1 MAAATPTGRE
11 RYVDFLRVFSLAVVM
26 LGHWLMA
33 VVEWRDGR
41 LHIDNVLETTPAA
54 RWLTWIFQIMPVFF
68 IVGGFS
74 NAASLAAARRDGK
87 AYGDWLR
94 GRLTRL
100 VRPVLA
106 FALVW
111 TAFVT
116 VLRLLGAD
124 PAAVR
129 AGSLAQPLWFLA
141 VYIGVV
147 ALAPALV
154 RAQARWGAAVPVALG
169 LSVAAVDVAR
179 WVFGV
184 PLIGW
189 VNFSLVWLFAHQL
202 GVMWRKGDVR
212 VMVTGTGG
220 RRGRHRPG
228 RTGRAHPGTGLLG
241 LHGGRCQ
248 QARSNTFP
256 PSLALVFLAAWQF
269 GAVLAVRPLG
279 LVDRWLARPRVWTG
293 VVTANGMAMTLF
305 LWHITAMALVAVVVL
320 PTGLLPAPGR
330 RHKCMVGHATGVDR
344 DCRRSPWSRWWWLSS
359 GSRQSGPDRATV
371 SAARAGVAAVIL
383 MVGMAVLARKG
394 FAAPGVMPI
403 HVVATTL
410 LGAGWWML
418 SGDGRPPPAGGD
430 RCGRLRH
437 PAARRPQPRDRT
449 AVAVDV
455 RPGLPHRCRRRG
467 GTGGGGPV

>member
-1 MAAATPTGRE
+1 MTASQLADATPSGRD
-11 RYVDFLRVFSLAVVM
+11 RYVDFLRVFSLAVVI

-33 VVEWRDGR
+33 VIAWSDGR

-74 NAASLAAARRDGK
+74 NAASLAGARRDGK
-87 AYGDWLR
+87 PYGDWLR

-169 LSVAAVDVAR
+169 LSVATVDVAR

-189 VNFSLVWLFAHQL
+189 VNFALVWLFAHQL
-202 GVMWRKGDVR
+202 GVMWRDGR
-212 VMVTGTGG
+212 VGSWS
-220 RRGRHRPG
+220 RGR
-228 RTGRAHPGTGLLG
+228 AVALAAAGLAGLVVLTQALG
-241 LHGGRCQ
+241 YSVSMVGGVDE
-248 QARSNTFP
+248 ARSNTFP

-269 GAVLAVRPLG
+269 GVVLAVRPA
-279 LVDRWLARPRVWTG
+279 VDRWLARPRAWAG
-293 VVTANGMAMTLF
+293 VVAANGMAMTLF
-305 LWHITAMALVAVVVL
+305 LWHITAMALVAVAVL
-320 PTGLLPAPGR
+320 PTGLLPQPAAG
-330 RHKCMVGHATGVDR
+330 TGA
-344 DCRRSPWSRWWWLSS
+344 WWAMRPVWIAMSAIALVPLVVAFL
-359 GSRQSGPDRATV
+359 RVETARARPATV
-371 SAARAGVAAVIL
+371 SASRAGVAAVVL

-394 FAAPGVMPI
+394 FVASGVVPI
-403 HVVATTL
+403 HVVATAL

-418 SGDGRPPPAGGD
+418 RGRA
-430 RCGRLRH
+430 
-437 PAARRPQPRDRT
+437 PAAGR
-449 AVAVDV
+449 
-455 RPGLPHRCRRRG
+455 
-467 GTGGGGPV
+467 